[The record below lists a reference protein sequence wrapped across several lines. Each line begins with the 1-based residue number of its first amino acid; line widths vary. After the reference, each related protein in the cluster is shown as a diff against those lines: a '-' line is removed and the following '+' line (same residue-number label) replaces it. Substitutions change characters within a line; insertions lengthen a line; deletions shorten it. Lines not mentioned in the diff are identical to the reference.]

1 MSDKRSS
8 TAIRLLFV
16 VAAISAIAS
25 LFLLYTYVAT
35 TENRVLKSLDSAKV
49 YVAVNTL
56 TAGTS
61 LNDALNSNLIQE
73 RIYPVQSVPLNS
85 IQEVTSSN
93 GSLVALSDLAPG
105 EILLQEAFGE
115 KILPKV
121 DVNPGIGKVAVTVEL
136 GFGAKLGNF
145 LKPGVEVSIYATI
158 ASDEADGR
166 TTQLLFE
173 RIQILAIGG
182 QVDSQTPTT
191 DASSNFVTFAVEVS
205 EAEKLIEAAQSASLY
220 LALPGAQTTSSNS

>member
-1 MSDKRSS
+1 
-8 TAIRLLFV
+8 
-16 VAAISAIAS
+16 VAAISAIVS
-25 LFLLYTYVAT
+25 LFLLYAYVAT
-35 TENRVLKSLDSAKV
+35 AEDRVLKSLDSAKV

-56 TAGTS
+56 AAGTS

-73 RIYPVQSVPLNS
+73 RSYPAQAVPLNS